1 MLLSSSYLLNYIM
14 DYTYSQL
21 EINLLTKA
29 NIVARVLTDD
39 SYAQNN
45 TSPFRAF
52 SDIEKE
58 ARIIYVDRE
67 GKLLYDSQNLA
78 SNSQMVSEPG
88 ILSALDGENVSF
100 KTGEKEDLYISVAVP
115 VVSKGETVGAV
126 CLKAWAGNTY
136 EYYTQMRNTLIV
148 ISVIT
153 SLLACLLCL
162 FFVSALTKPLTTLSN
177 QIKKMSE
184 KDLRQSVELSGSVEI
199 NDLVSSFNTLM
210 ERIEYFDTRRQEFV
224 SNASH
229 ELKTPMSS
237 IKLICESLLQN
248 PDADKE
254 TVADFLQDM
263 NDEVDRLTRII
274 NKLLNLTKLDAS
286 EDETEIFQFSTVNIK
301 TLTENVLSS
310 LSLLAR
316 KKRIRL
322 EGILTD
328 NVFIRADA
336 DHLWEAIYNIVDNS
350 IKYTPEG
357 GRVYTELF
365 KMGENVHI
373 NIMDNGIGMAPEE
386 TAKIFDR
393 FYRVDKARSRET
405 GGTGLGLSIA
415 LSSVNLH
422 GGYIEVESTEGVGSL
437 FRIVLPLQTDL

>member
-1 MLLSSSYLLNYIM
+1 MFLSSSYLLNYIM
-14 DYTYSQL
+14 GYTYSQL
-21 EINLLTKA
+21 EMNLMTKA

-39 SYAQNN
+39 SYALNN
-45 TSPFRAF
+45 VSPFRAF

-58 ARIIYVDRE
+58 ARIIYVDKE
-67 GKLLYDSQNLA
+67 GKLLYDSQNIT
-78 SNSQMVSEPG
+78 NTGQIVSEPG

-100 KTGEKEDLYISVAVP
+100 KTGEKEDLYFSVAVP
-115 VVSKGETVGAV
+115 VVKSGQTIGAV

-136 EYYTQMRNTLIV
+136 EYYNEMRNMLVI
-148 ISVIT
+148 ISVLT
-153 SLLACLLCL
+153 SAIACLLCL

-177 QIKKMSE
+177 RIKKMSE
-184 KDLRQSVELSGSVEI
+184 KDLRQSVDISGSVEI
-199 NDLVSSFNTLM
+199 NDLVVSFNTLM

-254 TVADFLQDM
+254 TVAEFLQDM

-286 EDETEIFQFSTVNIK
+286 EDETEIFQFSTVNLK

-316 KKRIRL
+316 KKRVRL
-322 EGILTD
+322 EGVLNENI
-328 NVFIRADA
+328 FIRADA

-365 KMGENVHI
+365 KIGENVHI

-422 GGYIEVESTEGVGSL
+422 GGHIEVESTEGVGSL
-437 FRIVLPLQTDL
+437 FRIVLPVETEL